1 VLAAIFKRQCLPL
14 NEVYRW
20 TKPWR
25 TQNSDAILAELNKMK
40 ILLIE
45 DHEPLRGQVSQMLAG
60 QGFVCEEAGTLSDAL
75 EKVALYEYDLLIVD
89 INLPGGSGLEVIRA
103 AKKSAPQTA
112 IMIISARDSVTQ
124 RIEGLELGA
133 DDYISKP
140 FDMAELLART
150 KSLIRRYRFDGKQQI
165 SIGSISID
173 TFRQEVTVNAEPLD
187 LTRTEYK
194 LLLFFAS
201 NIGRVLTRE
210 GMAEHV
216 WGDHMD
222 VADSFDFIYS
232 HIKNLRKKLRQAG
245 GDDPI
250 RVVYGVGYKMMD

>member
-1 VLAAIFKRQCLPL
+1 
-14 NEVYRW
+14 
-20 TKPWR
+20 
-25 TQNSDAILAELNKMK
+25 MK

-45 DHEPLRGQVSQMLAG
+45 DHEPLRHQVSQILSG
-60 QGFVCEEAGTLSDAL
+60 QGYVCEEAGNLREAL
-75 EKVALYEYDLLIVD
+75 EKVAVYEYDLLIVD
-89 INLPGGSGLEVIRA
+89 INLPDGSGLDVIREVKKA
-103 AKKSAPQTA
+103 APKTA
-112 IMIISARDSVTQ
+112 IMVASVRDSVSH

-133 DDYISKP
+133 DDYIPKP
-140 FDMAELLART
+140 FDMAELLARV

-165 SIGSISID
+165 TIGPIIID
-173 TFRQEVTVNAEPLD
+173 TYRQHVMVLD
-187 LTRTEYK
+187 ETLELTRTEYK

-245 GDDPI
+245 GGDPI
-250 RVVYGVGYKMMD
+250 RVVYGVGYKMTDGV